1 MRGWLIAAMILAGG
15 VGAEEEEY
23 GLHVRLS
30 VGRTR
35 YRMRRSYAL
44 PVGRSAVEKPAAR
57 KGTLER
63 RLFFFF
69 DVDGNGKFNDLG
81 VDGWALNKMP
91 YMLPLE
97 EKTVIGASEFIW
109 GVAEDGSS
117 VRFRIQP
124 LPLNE
129 GQKKTLIQFNQWRFM
144 NGLPAVTIDQRLSE
158 ACNKH
163 CQYMEHN
170 GMTHNQEPGNTGYS
184 DDGAA
189 AGRRACLGQDGP
201 VQSVHMFY
209 ASFFHRLPF
218 VHPGTRA
225 IGVGSSRRYT
235 AVDGLTLRDRR
246 PWTYPIIVPAP
257 NSFGHPTHFTPE
269 QPNPVP
275 PALKTP
281 GFPIT
286 LTFDGGTITDAR
298 AQLRLKHAKGKEVP
312 ILVSSPEHP
321 AVKKRPK
328 NRQTICIIP
337 RVALAPMRTWWVKV
351 TYRLDGEEKEHVW
364 EFNTGR
370 RGPGPVVAAAARY
383 R

>member
-1 MRGWLIAAMILAGG
+1 MCGWWIAGLVLAAS
-15 VGAEEEEY
+15 VGAEEA
-23 GLHVRLS
+23 GQQVRLS
-30 VGRTR
+30 GGRPS
-35 YRMRRSYAL
+35 YRIRRAYAL
-44 PVGRSAVEKPAAR
+44 PAARTAVEKPAAR
-57 KGTLER
+57 KGTLEK

-91 YMLPLE
+91 YLLPLE
-97 EKTVIGASEFIW
+97 EKTVIGASEFFW
-109 GVAEDGSS
+109 QVAEDGSS
-117 VRFRIQP
+117 LRFRIQP

-129 GQKKTLIQFNQWRFM
+129 GQKKVLIQFNQWRFM

-163 CQYMEHN
+163 CDYMERH
-170 GMTHNQEPGNTGYS
+170 GMTHEQEPGEQDYAK
-184 DDGAA
+184 DGAE
-189 AGRRACLGQDGP
+189 AGRRSCLGQDGP

-209 ASFFHRLPF
+209 ASFYHRLPF
-218 VHPGTRA
+218 VYPGTRS

-275 PALKTP
+275 PEIETP

-298 AQLRLKHAKGKEVP
+298 AQLRLNHAKGKEVP

-321 AVKKRPK
+321 ASKRRPK
-328 NRQTICIIP
+328 NRLTICIIP
-337 RVALAPMRTWWVKV
+337 RLPLAPMRIWWVKV

-364 EFNTGR
+364 RFTTGR
-370 RGPGPVVAAAARY
+370 RGPGPVVMAR
-383 R
+383 RR

>member
-1 MRGWLIAAMILAGG
+1 MVLAGG
-15 VGAEEEEY
+15 AGGAGAEEPDQQ
-23 GLHVRLS
+23 VRLS
-30 VGRTR
+30 GGRPR
-35 YRMRRSYAL
+35 YRIRRAYAL
-44 PVGRSAVEKPAAR
+44 PVDRTAVEKPAAR
-57 KGTLER
+57 KGTLEK

-91 YMLPLE
+91 YLLPLE
-97 EKTVIGASEFIW
+97 EKTVIGASEFFW
-109 GVAEDGSS
+109 QVAEDGSS
-117 VRFRIQP
+117 LRFRIQP

-129 GQKKTLIQFNQWRFM
+129 GQKKVLIQFNQWRFM

-163 CQYMEHN
+163 CAYMERH
-170 GMTHNQEPGNTGYS
+170 GMTHHQEPGEQDYTR
-184 DDGAA
+184 DGAE

-209 ASFFHRLPF
+209 ASFYHRLPF
-218 VHPGTRA
+218 VYPGTRS

-235 AVDGLTLRDRR
+235 AVDGLSLRDRR

-275 PALKTP
+275 PAIETP

-286 LTFDGGTITDAR
+286 LTFDGGTITAAR

-321 AVKKRPK
+321 ASKKRPK

-337 RVALAPMRTWWVKV
+337 RVPLAPMRIWWVRV

-364 EFNTGR
+364 KFRTGR
-370 RGPGPVVAAAARY
+370 KGPLPVVTPRY

>member
-1 MRGWLIAAMILAGG
+1 MRAWLVAGMILAGSA
-15 VGAEEEEY
+15 GADEPMQ
-23 GLHVRLS
+23 VRLFS
-30 VGRTR
+30 GRLR
-35 YRMRRSYAL
+35 YRIRRSYAL
-44 PVGRSAVEKPAAR
+44 PTGRNAVEQPVAR
-57 KGTLER
+57 KGTLGK

-97 EKTVIGASEFIW
+97 DKTVIGASEFQW
-109 GVAEDGSS
+109 ELAEDGSS

-129 GQKKTLIQFNQWRFM
+129 GQKQVLIQFNQWRFM

-163 CQYMEHN
+163 CAYMERH
-170 GMTHNQEPGNTGYS
+170 GMTHDEEPGKQGYS
-184 DDGAA
+184 ADGAE
-189 AGRRACLGQDGP
+189 AGRRSCLGQDGP

-209 ASFFHRLPF
+209 ASFYHRLPF
-218 VHPGTRA
+218 VYPGTRS
-225 IGVGSSRRYT
+225 IGVGSSRRYA
-235 AVDGLTLRDRR
+235 AVDGLSLRDRR

-269 QPNPVP
+269 QPSPVP
-275 PALKTP
+275 PGLDLP

-286 LTFDGGTITDAR
+286 LTFDGGTITGVR
-298 AQLRLKHAKGKEVP
+298 AHLRLKHAKGREVP

-321 AVKKRPK
+321 ANGKRPH

-337 RVALAPMRTWWVKV
+337 RVPLAPMRTWWVKV
-351 TYRLDGEEKEHVW
+351 TYRRDGEDKEHAW
-364 EFNTGR
+364 KFNTGR
-370 RGPGPVVAAAARY
+370 RGPAPVVAAAARS